1 MTKVEL
7 DPWEPEETVGK
18 LWHSFA
24 SRLDA
29 PIQHQGATVNLSEVE
44 GRLAIFFRGL
54 GGDPSVE
61 IRPVAVEISRHRL
74 SFRRRLGTD
83 VERIAHATFDGEA
96 LRLPDS
102 IAHFPSRE
110 ANAALFLWL
119 TACAAHA
126 PARRDDPDPLRADLL
141 AIAAAREMT
150 QSTLEQAP
158 GLRPL
163 YSALCQFALHSR
175 NRPNLPAR
183 EAEVEALIRFMLEH
197 PQRTAPDRRVGEKR
211 PPVGGGRALS
221 GNAGHKG
228 AGTPALLSA
237 LDDPATVTAPRGYR
251 PFHPVPLWP
260 ALRAVE
266 FSAPS
271 EAETRATDGRPPEEG
286 SEVVKKAK
294 RHKADQ
300 AERKDSLTLFNFETI
315 LSWAEFLNL
324 NRKVEDD
331 EYDNAK
337 KAADDQDEI
346 GLGQISKAPATR
358 LKLHLD
364 LAPEDVDRER
374 LSGVFT
380 YPEWE
385 TRSKSYLPDHTRV
398 LASRA
403 DITEEIPS
411 FRTDPKATRRIRAVK
426 RQFEALQ
433 PGRIYLHGQPDG
445 EELDMDA
452 AVRSYSDLH
461 AYGEGTDRIWR
472 QSRPQRRD
480 LAVSILLDISR
491 STESAVTGRAVIDIE
506 REALAALAWGL
517 DACGDDFAIHAFS
530 SLKRDRVYM
539 LSCKEFGEPMNRD
552 VEARIGSL
560 KPGFY
565 TRMGAAIRHTSADL
579 AKQAKKKRLLL
590 VITDGKPNDLDHYEG
605 RHGIE
610 DTAMAIR
617 EARRAG
623 HSVYGITVEARD
635 KAWFNR
641 MFGQG
646 GYATIAHPD
655 KLTLALPEI
664 YRHLVGA

>member
-1 MTKVEL
+1 MSKVDL

-18 LWHSFA
+18 LWHSYA

-29 PIQHQGATVNLSEVE
+29 PIQHHGATVDLSEIE

-54 GGDPSVE
+54 GGDPSVV
-61 IRPVAVEISRHRL
+61 IRPVPVEVSRHRL
-74 SFRRRLGTD
+74 SLRRRLGTD
-83 VERIAHATFDGEA
+83 VERISHATYDGEA
-96 LRLPDS
+96 LRLPGS

-110 ANAALFLWL
+110 ANAALYLWL

-126 PARRDDPDPLRADLL
+126 PARHDDPDPLRADLRAL
-141 AIAAAREMT
+141 AAIRAMT
-150 QSTLEQAP
+150 QETLEQAP

-163 YSALCQFALHSR
+163 YSVLCQYTLHVR
-175 NRPNLPAR
+175 TRPALPAR
-183 EAEVEALIRFMLEH
+183 EAEVESLIRHLLSDGAALADG
-197 PQRTAPDRRVGEKR
+197 PDASPAPD
-211 PPVGGGRALS
+211 PVMLA
-221 GNAGHKG
+221 
-228 AGTPALLSA
+228 A
-237 LDDPATVTAPRGYR
+237 LDDPSGVTAPRGYR
-251 PFHPVPLWP
+251 PFDPVALWP
-260 ALRAVE
+260 ALRTVQY
-266 FSAPS
+266 SAPN

-286 SEVVKKAK
+286 SDVVKKAK

-331 EYDNAK
+331 EFDNAK

-385 TRSKSYLPDHTRV
+385 ARSKSYLPDHTRV
-398 LASRA
+398 LASQA
-403 DITEEIPS
+403 KAGDEVPS
-411 FRTDPKATRRIRAVK
+411 FRADPKAMRRIRAVK

-452 AVRSYSDLH
+452 AVRSYSDLR
-461 AYGEGTDRIWR
+461 AYGEGSDRVWR

-480 LAVSILLDISR
+480 LAVSILLDVSR

-506 REALAALAWGL
+506 REALAALSWGL

-539 LSCKEFGEPMNRD
+539 LSCKEFGEPMSGN

-565 TRMGAAIRHTSADL
+565 TRMGAAIRHASADL

-646 GYATIAHPD
+646 GYAIIAHPD

>member
-1 MTKVEL
+1 MNKVDL
-7 DPWEPEETVGK
+7 DPWEPEETIGK

-29 PIQHQGATVNLSEVE
+29 PIQHHGATVNLSEVD

-61 IRPVAVEISRHRL
+61 IRPVAQEISHHRL
-74 SFRRRLGTD
+74 SLRRRLGTD
-83 VERIAHATFDGEA
+83 HERMAQASFDGEA
-96 LRLPDS
+96 LRLPAS
-102 IAHFPSRE
+102 LAHFPTRE
-110 ANAALFLWL
+110 ANAALYLWL

-126 PARRDDPDPLRADLL
+126 PARIDDNDPLRADLRAL
-141 AIAAAREMT
+141 AAAREMT
-150 QSTLEQAP
+150 NKTLANAP

-163 YSALCQFALHSR
+163 YSALCQYTLYSR
-175 NRPNLPAR
+175 NRPHLPPR
-183 EAEVEALIRFMLEH
+183 EAEIEALIQYFLGADT
-197 PQRTAPDRRVGEKR
+197 PPPD
-211 PPVGGGRALS
+211 
-221 GNAGHKG
+221 
-228 AGTPALLSA
+228 LLSA
-237 LDDPATVTAPRGYR
+237 LDDPTSVTAPRGYR
-251 PFHPVPLWP
+251 PFYPVPLWP

-286 SEVVKKAK
+286 SDVVKKAK
-294 RHKADQ
+294 RHQADQ

-364 LAPEDVDRER
+364 LSPEDVDREK

-385 TRSKSYLPDHTRV
+385 ARRGAYLPDHTRV
-398 LASRA
+398 LASVA
-403 DITEEIPS
+403 EVGDEIPS
-411 FRTDPKATRRIRAVK
+411 FRSDPKAMRRIRLVK

-433 PGRIYLHGQPDG
+433 PGRIYLQGQPDG
-445 EELDMDA
+445 EELDLDA
-452 AVRSYSDLH
+452 AVRSHSDLR
-461 AYGEGTDRIWR
+461 AYGEGSDRIWR

-517 DACGDDFAIHAFS
+517 EACGDDFAIHAFS

-539 LSCKEFGEPMNRD
+539 LSCKEFGQPMD
-552 VEARIGSL
+552 AQVEARIGGL
-560 KPGFY
+560 RPGFY
-565 TRMGAAIRHTSADL
+565 TRMGAAIRHSAADL

-617 EARRAG
+617 EARRMG

-635 KAWFNR
+635 KAWFSR
-641 MFGQG
+641 MFGAG
-646 GYATIAHPD
+646 GYAIIAHPD